1 MSDLDFHID
10 KIELPMEVSVEARNW
25 ATKILTGLSLEE
37 KIGQLIHIATWSNR
51 SKDHQQE
58 IKSIIENHKIG
69 GLIFFQGTPEKQ
81 AALTNEYQALSKTPL
96 MISIDGEWGLGMRL
110 EGAEPFPY
118 QMTLGAVQ
126 DIDLIDQMGKA
137 VARQMKRIGVNLNHA
152 PVVDVNTNPQN
163 PVINFRSFGQ
173 SKEAVAE
180 RGAAYMQGMQSEGVL
195 ACAKHFPG
203 HGDTSADSH
212 KELPFLDKSKEDL
225 KATELYPFVEL
236 MNKGLGAMM
245 IAHLQIPQLEPE
257 PNRASTL
264 SNEIVQKLLKYE
276 LGFKGLVVTDALDMR
291 AVADHYA
298 PGKVDV
304 EALLAG
310 NDVLLFVKSVPSAIE
325 EIKGAINDGRI
336 TEDEIDQRVY
346 KQLLFK
352 YWMGLSDYEP
362 ITLEKINEEVN
373 TDTSAINEV
382 LYKASLTFLGE
393 EAALPV
399 ETTDHKTA
407 LISLYAD
414 GDKIEGG
421 ALSHHTL
428 LKGAEESED
437 APLFEKEF
445 AAESASGLSQYSLRF
460 DEIVTRQQELAQLIA
475 ESDQVVL
482 AIHDVKLKAPE
493 NFGITPEM
501 IDFVDQLLLGKKTH
515 LVFFGNPYA
524 LSSFNSISAARS
536 ILLTYQE
543 NKYTH
548 KYAAQALLGK
558 YRPQGK
564 LPVDINEHWRA
575 GSGLKTN

>member
-1 MSDLDFHID
+1 MSDVDLHID
-10 KIELPMEVSVEARNW
+10 KIELPIEVSVEARSW
-25 ATKILTGLSLEE
+25 AREVLNGLTLDE

-51 SKDHQQE
+51 PEDHQQE
-58 IKSIIENHKIG
+58 VESIIKKYGIG

-81 AALTNEYQALSKTPL
+81 ATMTNEYQSLSKVPL

-126 DIDLIDQMGKA
+126 DVDLIDKMGKA

-173 SKEAVAE
+173 SKEAVTE

-212 KELPFLDKSKEDL
+212 KELPYLDKSKEDL
-225 KATELYPFVEL
+225 KSTELYPFVEL
-236 MNKGLGAMM
+236 MKKGLGAMM

-264 SNEIVQKLLKYE
+264 SREIVQQLLKQE
-276 LGFKGLVVTDALDMR
+276 LGFQGLVVTDALDMR

-310 NDVLLFVKSVPSAIE
+310 NDVLLFVKSVPSAIA
-325 EIKGAINDGRI
+325 EIKAAIKAGKISENEIEGR
-336 TEDEIDQRVY
+336 VF

-352 YWMGLSDYEP
+352 HWMGLSGYAP

-373 TDTSAINEV
+373 THTRTINEA

-393 EAALPV
+393 ESALAIKSAG
-399 ETTDHKTA
+399 HKTA

-428 LKGAEESED
+428 LKGNEESGGV
-437 APLFEKEF
+437 PLFEKEL
-445 AAESASGLSQYSLRF
+445 ADEIGPDLSQHTLRF
-460 DEIVTRQQELAQLIA
+460 DEITARKQEIIQLIA
-475 ESDQVVL
+475 SCDQVVL

-501 IDFVDQLLLGKKTH
+501 INFIDQLLQEQKTH

-524 LSSFNSISAARS
+524 LSSLNSISAARS

-558 YRPQGK
+558 YKPQGK
-564 LPVDINEHWRA
+564 LPVDINKRWCA
-575 GSGLKTN
+575 GSGL

>member
-1 MSDLDFHID
+1 MSEVVTDLEKTEIP
-10 KIELPMEVSVEARNW
+10 IEVSAEAKSW
-25 ATKILTGLSLEE
+25 ASDVLNGLTLDE

-51 SKDHQQE
+51 SDYHQQE
-58 IKSIIENHKIG
+58 INSIIKKYGIG
-69 GLIFFQGTPEKQ
+69 GVIFFQGTPEKQ
-81 AALTNEYQALSKTPL
+81 AAMTNEYQALSKVPM

-110 EGAEPFPY
+110 QGAEPFPY
-118 QMTLGAVQ
+118 QMALGAVQ
-126 DIDLIDQMGKA
+126 DTDLISKMGKA

-152 PVVDVNTNPQN
+152 PVVDVNTNPKN

-173 SKEAVAE
+173 SKEAVAV
-180 RGAAYMQGMQSEGVL
+180 RGVAYMQGMQSEGVL

-212 KELPFLDKSKEDL
+212 KELPYLDKSKEDL
-225 KATELYPFVEL
+225 KGTELYPFVEL

-264 SNEIVQKLLKYE
+264 SKEIVQELLKNE

-298 PGKVDV
+298 PGKVDA

-325 EIKGAINDGRI
+325 EIKAAISAGKI
-336 TEDEIDQRVY
+336 SEEEIERRVY

-352 YWMGLSDYEP
+352 HWMGLSSYRP
-362 ITLEKINEEVN
+362 ISLEQMNEEVN
-373 TDTSAINEV
+373 AETAAINEV
-382 LYKASLTFLGE
+382 LYKASLTFLGNE
-393 EAALPV
+393 TDLPIKAN
-399 ETTDHKTA
+399 EQKTA

-414 GDKIEGG
+414 GDKVEAG

-428 LKGAEESED
+428 LKGTEGSGST
-437 APLFEKEF
+437 PLFEQEIV
-445 AAESASGLSQYSLRF
+445 AGSDAELMQYSLRF
-460 DEIVTRQQELAQLIA
+460 DEIEARQHELI
-475 ESDQVVL
+475 ESVASCDQVVL

-493 NFGITPEM
+493 NFGITPKM
-501 IDFVDQLLLGKKTH
+501 IDFIDQLLQSGKTQ

-524 LSSFNSISAARS
+524 LSSLKSLSSARS

-548 KYAAQALLGK
+548 KYAAQALLGT

-564 LPVDINEHWRA
+564 LPVDINERWRA
-575 GSGLKTN
+575 GSGL